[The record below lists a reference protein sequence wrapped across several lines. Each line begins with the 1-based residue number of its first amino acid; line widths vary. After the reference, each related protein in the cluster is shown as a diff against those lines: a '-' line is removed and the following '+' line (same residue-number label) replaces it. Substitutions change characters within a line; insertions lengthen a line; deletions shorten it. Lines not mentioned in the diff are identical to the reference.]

1 MSQQQ
6 PVNREHLLALARE
19 MIVSHPDYFTGLG
32 VDDVE
37 QNGDVLVFRGN
48 YYLDDQG
55 LPTAKSTTVFNVYKA
70 LAVDL
75 SARYR
80 LEN

>member
-1 MSQQQ
+1 MSQQH
-6 PVNREHLLALARE
+6 PVNHEHLLALVQE
-19 MIVSHPDYFTGLG
+19 IIVNHPDYFTGLG

-48 YYLDDQG
+48 YYLDDQS
-55 LPTAKSTTVFNVYKA
+55 LPTAMSTTVFNVYKA
-70 LAVDL
+70 LAVNL

-80 LEN
+80 LEK